1 MNARVKDRQAY
12 WDVEETGAGMD
23 ELPRRAREEPEVKHG
38 TGITDDIA
46 SGTTSWQDNHRRT
59 RADSECAKRR
69 RWPQI
74 CRDLQP

>member
-1 MNARVKDRQAY
+1 MRESKTDRL
-12 WDVEETGAGMD
+12 TGTLRKQVLGMD

-46 SGTTSWQDNHRRT
+46 SGTTSWQDNHRRM